1 MGLFYKDTVGYLNEF
16 YPTGDNTDLNKR
28 HEFGNLSK
36 NTFLQGR
43 MHVNQVGLLLKE
55 LPLKLPFHQQKS
67 NFTLLSAPEN
77 PTFQQQ
83 KSNFTLLSAPEN
95 PTFRVLFWDAMFCLR
110 KIQLSL
116 HKFQSIQQRL
126 EKSPPYIQSITL
138 KSRHEQ
144 MLKCSL
150 YWTGEMLYLAK
161 NSAKFL
167 QRLPKTRHWLVFY
180 AKNSFLFKHN
190 RVTSVD
196 G

>member
-67 NFTLLSAPEN
+67 NCTP
-77 PTFQQQ
+77 
-83 KSNFTLLSAPEN
+83 LSAPEN

-138 KSRHEQ
+138 KSRHAQ

-167 QRLPKTRHWLVFY
+167 QRWPKTRHRLVFY

-190 RVTSVD
+190 RVTPVAA
-196 G
+196 